1 MPKKFDRSL
10 IPPAPNLDFE
20 KELWKQGIWNIAGVD
35 EAGRGALAGSVYAGA
50 VILPSN
56 PDTLKALEG
65 VRDSKQ
71 LSAKKREEFYDVIK
85 EVAVASCV
93 GFVSSAE
100 VDMFGIS
107 PASKFAALKAVM
119 NLEVFPE
126 HLLIDYFKLSNSM
139 FKQTILTKGDQRS
152 LSIACASILAK
163 VERDAEMVRLD
174 EQFPGYSFADNKG
187 YGTEAH
193 RNAIKK
199 LGQSAVH
206 RRSFEL
212 KE

>member
-1 MPKKFDRSL
+1 ML
-10 IPPAPNLDFE
+10 
-20 KELWKQGIWNIAGVD
+20 
-35 EAGRGALAGSVYAGA
+35 
-50 VILPSN
+50 
-56 PDTLKALEG
+56 
-65 VRDSKQ
+65 
-71 LSAKKREEFYDVIK
+71 
-85 EVAVASCV
+85 
-93 GFVSSAE
+93 
-100 VDMFGIS
+100 GIS

-174 EQFPGYSFADNKG
+174 EQFPGYGFVDNKG

-193 RNAIKK
+193 RKAIKK
-199 LGQSAVH
+199 LGQSKVH
-206 RRSFEL
+206 RRSFVL
-212 KE
+212 KG